1 MIRRAAEKDL
11 EQILNLLH
19 QVLEVHAKLR
29 PDLFIPGTTKY
40 SPEELKELMRDDQKP
55 IFVWTDEDDVT
66 RGYVFCV
73 IQEPVISENMIP
85 RRGLYIDDLCVDE
98 TCRGRHIGADL
109 FDFVKEEAKRRGC
122 YHLTLNVWDG
132 NSSALA
138 FYQKRGLK
146 TQKTVMEMILDP
158 ESK

>member
-66 RGYVFCV
+66 RGYAFCV

-109 FDFVKEEAKRRGC
+109 FDFVKAEAKRRGC

-132 NSSALA
+132 NSNALA

>member
-40 SPEELKELMRDDQKP
+40 SPEERMELMRDDQKP

>member
-55 IFVWTDEDDVT
+55 IFVWTDENDVT

-73 IQEPVISENMIP
+73 IQEPVISENMVP

-109 FDFVKEEAKRRGC
+109 FDFVKAEAKRRGC
-122 YHLTLNVWDG
+122 YHLTLNVWEG
-132 NSSALA
+132 NSNALA

>member
-55 IFVWTDEDDVT
+55 IFVWTDENDVT

-73 IQEPVISENMIP
+73 IQEPVISENMVP

-109 FDFVKEEAKRRGC
+109 FEFVKAEAKRRGC
-122 YHLTLNVWDG
+122 YHLTLNVWEG
-132 NSSALA
+132 NSNALA

>member
-55 IFVWTDEDDVT
+55 IFVWTDENDVT
-66 RGYVFCV
+66 RGYAFCV

-132 NSSALA
+132 NSNALA

-158 ESK
+158 KSK

>member
-40 SPEELKELMRDDQKP
+40 SPEELKELMRADQKP

-66 RGYVFCV
+66 RGYAFCV

-109 FDFVKEEAKRRGC
+109 FDFVKAEAKRRGC
-122 YHLTLNVWDG
+122 YHLTLNVWEG
-132 NSSALA
+132 NSNALA

>member
-66 RGYVFCV
+66 RGYAFCV
-73 IQEPVISENMIP
+73 IQEPVISENMVP
-85 RRGLYIDDLCVDE
+85 HRGLYIDDLCVDE

-158 ESK
+158 KSK

>member
-55 IFVWTDEDDVT
+55 IFVWTDENDVT
-66 RGYVFCV
+66 RGYAFCV
-73 IQEPVISENMIP
+73 IQEPVISENMVP

-132 NSSALA
+132 NSNALA

-158 ESK
+158 KSK

>member
-55 IFVWTDEDDVT
+55 IFVWTDENDVT

-73 IQEPVISENMIP
+73 IQEPVISENMVP

-109 FDFVKEEAKRRGC
+109 FDFVKAEAKRRGC

-132 NSSALA
+132 NSNALA

>member
-55 IFVWTDEDDVT
+55 IFVWTDENDVT

-73 IQEPVISENMIP
+73 IQEPVISENMVP

-122 YHLTLNVWDG
+122 YHLTLNVWEG
-132 NSSALA
+132 NSNALA

>member
-66 RGYVFCV
+66 RGYAFCV

-132 NSSALA
+132 NSNALA

>member
-55 IFVWTDEDDVT
+55 IFVWTDDDDVT
-66 RGYVFCV
+66 RGYAFCV
-73 IQEPVISENMIP
+73 IHEPVISENMVP
-85 RRGLYIDDLCVDE
+85 HRSLYIDDLCVDE

-109 FDFVKEEAKRRGC
+109 FEFVKKEAKRRGC

-132 NSSALA
+132 NSSALT

-146 TQKTVMEMILDP
+146 TQKTVMEMILDQ
-158 ESK
+158 E

>member
-55 IFVWTDEDDVT
+55 IFVWTDENDVT

-109 FDFVKEEAKRRGC
+109 FDFVKAEAKRRGC

-132 NSSALA
+132 NSNALA

>member
-40 SPEELKELMRDDQKP
+40 SPEELMELMRDDQKP

-66 RGYVFCV
+66 RGYAFCV

-132 NSSALA
+132 NSNALA

-146 TQKTVMEMILDP
+146 TQKTVMEMIFDP
-158 ESK
+158 KSK

>member
-40 SPEELKELMRDDQKP
+40 SPKELMELMRDDQKP
-55 IFVWTDEDDVT
+55 IYVWTDENDVT
-66 RGYVFCV
+66 RGYAFCV
-73 IQEPVISENMIP
+73 IQEPVISENMVP
-85 RRGLYIDDLCVDE
+85 HRSLYIDDLCVDE

-109 FDFVKEEAKRRGC
+109 FDFVKAEAKRKGC

-132 NSSALA
+132 NSNALA
-138 FYQKRGLK
+138 FYEKRGLK

-158 ESK
+158 EQK

>member
-40 SPEELKELMRDDQKP
+40 SPEELMELMRDDQKP

-66 RGYVFCV
+66 RGYAFCV

-122 YHLTLNVWDG
+122 YHLTLNVWEG
-132 NSSALA
+132 NSNALA

-158 ESK
+158 KSK

>member
-55 IFVWTDEDDVT
+55 IFVWTDENDVT
-66 RGYVFCV
+66 RGYAFCV
-73 IQEPVISENMIP
+73 IQEPVISENMVP

-109 FDFVKEEAKRRGC
+109 FDFVKAEAKRRGC
-122 YHLTLNVWDG
+122 YHLTLNVWEG
-132 NSSALA
+132 NSNALA

>member
-55 IFVWTDEDDVT
+55 IFVWTDENDVT
-66 RGYVFCV
+66 RGYAFCV

-132 NSSALA
+132 NSNALA

>member
-40 SPEELKELMRDDQKP
+40 SPEELMELMRDDQKP

-66 RGYVFCV
+66 RGYAFCV

-132 NSSALA
+132 NSNALA

>member
-55 IFVWTDEDDVT
+55 IFVWTDENDVT

-73 IQEPVISENMIP
+73 IQEPVISENMVP

-132 NSSALA
+132 NSNALA